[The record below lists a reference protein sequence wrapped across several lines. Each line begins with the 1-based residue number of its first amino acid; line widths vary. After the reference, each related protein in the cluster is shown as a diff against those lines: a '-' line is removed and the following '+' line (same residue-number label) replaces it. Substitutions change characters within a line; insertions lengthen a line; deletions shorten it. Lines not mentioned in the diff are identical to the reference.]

1 MVNPALFCRPASP
14 AWTDAP
20 CFYFFFDELFLEE
33 DLLDDDFL
41 DGTFAPARR
50 ASDSPIAIACLRLFT
65 FLPERPL
72 LSFPFFR
79 SCIALSTFSDA
90 FFPYLAIVPPCNE
103 FL

>member
-1 MVNPALFCRPASP
+1 MSTSVFAGMAKSELFYARLLRVDGWLC
-14 AWTDAP
+14 
-20 CFYFFFDELFLEE
+20 CYFFFDE
-33 DLLDDDFL
+33 DFL
-41 DGTFAPARR
+41 RGTFAPARL
-50 ASDSPIAIACLRLFT
+50 ACDSPMAIACLRLFT

>member
-1 MVNPALFCRPASP
+1 MWTLTLPQIA
-14 AWTDAP
+14 TDAP
-20 CFYFFFDELFLEE
+20 CSYFFFDELFLEE

-50 ASDSPIAIACLRLFT
+50 ASDSPMAIACLRLFT

-90 FFPYLAIVPPCNE
+90 FFPYLAIVPPYNE